1 MLPFDTAHLLLI
13 AVIFLA
19 GGMVKGAL
27 GFGLP
32 LVTIAVLPFFLAVE
46 AALAVNSI
54 VLVAVNALQFWQ
66 AGAWAAATRLA
77 GPMLLGVALATPL
90 GTAFATQ
97 LPRSVLVGLLG
108 VFIMGF
114 AVLQLLGLPRAAH
127 AAAPSAP
134 GVGRSLGAGVAG
146 GFVGALTSSPG
157 PIFVMHFAASRL
169 ERPLFMATL
178 GLLMAAVG
186 AVLAASLA
194 VAGVFETRHLGLA
207 AAALPASFMGFWLG
221 DRLCRQLSVAAFRKG
236 VLVLLCLLG
245 AAMLQRAL
253 TAAA

>member
-77 GPMLLGVALATPL
+77 GPMLVGVALATPL

-108 VFIMGF
+108 VFIMG
-114 AVLQLLGLPRAAH
+114 
-127 AAAPSAP
+127 
-134 GVGRSLGAGVAG
+134 
-146 GFVGALTSSPG
+146 
-157 PIFVMHFAASRL
+157 
-169 ERPLFMATL
+169 
-178 GLLMAAVG
+178 
-186 AVLAASLA
+186 
-194 VAGVFETRHLGLA
+194 
-207 AAALPASFMGFWLG
+207 
-221 DRLCRQLSVAAFRKG
+221 
-236 VLVLLCLLG
+236 
-245 AAMLQRAL
+245 
-253 TAAA
+253 